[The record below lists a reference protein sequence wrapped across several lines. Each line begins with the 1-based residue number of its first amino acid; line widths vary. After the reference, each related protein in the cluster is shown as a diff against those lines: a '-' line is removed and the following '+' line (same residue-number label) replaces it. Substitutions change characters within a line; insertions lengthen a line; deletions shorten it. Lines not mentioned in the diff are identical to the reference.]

1 VTERDPGYGWP
12 HQQDRRR
19 WARRVASGLVLC
31 RRCGNPILVVNGG
44 RARSGCSSTA
54 VREVADAV
62 LRPGRGAPFRRRVPV
77 EVRGRAHYR
86 DVIVPELSGRH
97 VVQGDV
103 TFTEHVDRYLAAH
116 ATGRDASTVKTL
128 KHRLGLPP
136 GSRRS
141 SCRG

>member
-1 VTERDPGYGWP
+1 MRYY
-12 HQQDRRR
+12 DREG
-19 WARRVASGLVLC
+19 V
-31 RRCGNPILVVNGG
+31 
-44 RARSGCSSTA
+44 
-54 VREVADAV
+54 
-62 LRPGRGAPFRRRVPV
+62 APFRRRVPV

-128 KHRLGLPP
+128 KHRLGYATASGDRTLEEFE
-136 GSRRS
+136 RRVPEIAA
-141 SCRG
+141 